1 MLRCLVLPSGWKKT
15 STSSIKMNLTI
26 QVEQLWERQSWLQV
40 LVLAL
45 LQLIAVKMLPL
56 LLVMIGMRFL
66 PPPVN
71 HSPLIAPHLL
81 IRLREMNW
89 NQALQ
94 MTPRVV
100 RDQGSLFSHRLNLVP
115 GQRGNCRLLWH
126 LPQYQF
132 LQHSPTY
139 HLLLHL

>member
-56 LLVMIGMRFL
+56 LMVMIGMRFL

-81 IRLREMNW
+81 IHLRKMNW
-89 NQALQ
+89 NQVLQ

-100 RDQGSLFSHRLNLVP
+100 RDQESSFSHHPNRAP
-115 GQRGNCRLLWH
+115 DQRGNCQLLWH

-132 LQHSPTY
+132 LQRSPTY